1 MAKRHRRTRGVSLGT
16 VVALILVALVVGGC
30 AMVFPKLMGDIDTRV
45 DAQQVGVAILGAV
58 NGVQTVAEPVRQPE
72 ETMPPADIPT
82 QAPTDTPPATHT
94 ITMTATGSI
103 AIDAAIQKAATGEAG
118 YAFGPLFAELAGRF
132 TSDINLATLENL
144 VVGTEKLTDVNMP
157 ADALAAI
164 RDSGVNVLCNGFY
177 GVLGSGV
184 SGLSNTMDLI
194 RKNGMTPYGVYLNAE
209 NRNHAQT
216 VTIGDVTVAL
226 LSFQSELSAAS
237 KKQTT
242 REEQDF
248 AVAPLTLPD
257 IDKGIAAA
265 RAAGAQIVVV
275 SLCWGKE
282 GAEKP
287 TATQQELAQGIASA
301 GADIILGTHSGK
313 VQTVEVLTVRRADGR
328 EHQTLCAYSLG
339 NLLISG
345 RSDRSAISGAL
356 LHVTMRYSLA
366 DDSLT
371 FTELAYT
378 PTYVFRGRVDGRTA
392 YRVLVSNAEP
402 PAFVAADQRNVMER
416 SLEMIRDKFAGSSV
430 VEAR

>member
-1 MAKRHRRTRGVSLGT
+1 
-16 VVALILVALVVGGC
+16 
-30 AMVFPKLMGDIDTRV
+30 
-45 DAQQVGVAILGAV
+45 
-58 NGVQTVAEPVRQPE
+58 
-72 ETMPPADIPT
+72 MPPAEIPT
-82 QAPTDTPPATHT
+82 QAPTATVPATHT

-103 AIDAAIQKAATGEAG
+103 AIDTAIQKAATGESG
-118 YAFGPLFAELAGRF
+118 YAFGPLFTELAGYF
-132 TSDINLATLENL
+132 TGDINLATLENL
-144 VVGTEKLTDVNMP
+144 VIGTEKLTDVNMP

-177 GVLGSGV
+177 GALSSGM
-184 SGLSNTMDLI
+184 SGLSTTMDLI
-194 RKNGMTPYGVYLNAE
+194 RKNGMTPYGLYLNAE

-242 REEQDF
+242 REEQDL
-248 AVAPLTLPD
+248 AVAPLTLPA
-257 IDKGIAAA
+257 IGEGIAAA

-313 VQTVEVLTVRRADGR
+313 LQTVEVLTARRADGR
-328 EHQTLCAYSLG
+328 EHKTLCAYSLG

-356 LHVTMRYSLA
+356 LHITMRYSLA
-366 DDSLT
+366 NDSLD
-371 FTELAYT
+371 FTELTFT

-392 YRVLVSNAEP
+392 YRVLVSNVEP
-402 PAFVAADQRNVMER
+402 PAFVGADQRSVMER
-416 SLEMIRDKFAGSSV
+416 SLSMVRDKFAGSQV
-430 VEAR
+430 TEAP